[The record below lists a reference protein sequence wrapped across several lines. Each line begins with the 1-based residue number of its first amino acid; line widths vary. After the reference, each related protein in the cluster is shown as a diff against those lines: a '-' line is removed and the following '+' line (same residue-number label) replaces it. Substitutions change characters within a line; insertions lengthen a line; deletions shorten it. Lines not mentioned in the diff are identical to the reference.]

1 MNRNNTLL
9 EFDSHEFQNAMQ
21 KKGLSLRKI
30 AKLTGIDRKTL
41 YNAMLTGKVTYRT
54 AKMLD
59 AAHLARFDM
68 VNVIRCKDCKWHQ
81 GKDCMAWD
89 DGTVAVAN
97 EVEDE
102 GYCYLA
108 ERKEKNGK

>member
-9 EFDSHEFQNAMQ
+9 EFNSHEFQNAMQ
-21 KKGLSLRKI
+21 RKGLSLRKI

-68 VNVIRCKDCKWHQ
+68 VNVIRCKDCKWH
-81 GKDCMAWD
+81 DISTFRELVLHRCYVNPD
-89 DGTVAVAN
+89 D
-97 EVEDE
+97 VETSPE

-108 ERKEKNGK
+108 ERKEE